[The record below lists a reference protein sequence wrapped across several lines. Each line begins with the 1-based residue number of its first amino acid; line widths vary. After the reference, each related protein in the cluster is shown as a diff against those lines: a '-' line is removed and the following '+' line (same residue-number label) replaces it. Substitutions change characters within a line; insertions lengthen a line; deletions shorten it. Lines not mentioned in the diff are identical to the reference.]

1 MRRGAADT
9 STGRDQRAGTP
20 AERSGRSPSRAGSL
34 ATRLA
39 DSTLGS
45 ALLQFLND
53 TVFGVAKVIRRQPIL
68 NRIPGE
74 AGSGLI
80 RAVVQFLKNAFRRDL
95 RLGPAEELISSDES
109 AVTEEIIEVFRQ
121 NLLRRYS
128 TRKAERGANAK
139 TYGVVRAEFHVLPGV
154 PDQLAQGV
162 FREPRTYRAWVR
174 VADTGSVITGDAEH
188 VGVVGMGIKL
198 LDVPGPKLLDDE
210 RNTQDFT
217 VIGVRTFTA
226 RDTAGMAK
234 LQTAILKMRPATY
247 FFNPLHPSRI
257 LDFVMQALDSR
268 LLGSPLESQ
277 LFSCTAHLHGEG
289 LAVHYS
295 VKPRSGRRTPVPQ
308 IPSDNYLREA
318 MIETL
323 RHEDVTFDFM
333 VQLQKN
339 PHRQPIEDG
348 SIEWKESETP
358 FIPVAELRIPRQDFA
373 SLAQLDFAEVLSFTP
388 WHSLAEHRPLGGI
401 NRSRKALYWEMSRL
415 RQQMNGVAHYEP
427 TGDERFD

>member
-1 MRRGAADT
+1 MRRTAADP
-9 STGRDQRAGTP
+9 STGRDQHPVTPVARSERA
-20 AERSGRSPSRAGSL
+20 PSRAGL

-39 DSTLGS
+39 DSALGS

-53 TVFGVAKVIRRQPIL
+53 TVFGVAAVVRRQPVL
-68 NRIPGE
+68 NRMPGE
-74 AGSGLI
+74 AASSLI
-80 RAVVQFLKNAFRRDL
+80 RAVVQFLKNAFRQDL
-95 RLGPAEELISSDES
+95 QLGPAEELVPSDES

-139 TYGVVRAEFHVLPGV
+139 TYGVVRAEFRVLPGL
-154 PDQLAQGV
+154 PDHLAQGV
-162 FREPRTYRAWVR
+162 FSQPRTYRAWVR
-174 VADTGSVITGDAEH
+174 VADTGSVITPDAEH

-198 LDVPGPKLLDDE
+198 LGVPGPKLLDDE

-226 RDTAGMAK
+226 RDTAGMAI

-247 FFNPLHPSRI
+247 FFNPLHPSRF

-295 VKPRSGRRTPVPQ
+295 VKPRADRRTPVPR

-333 VQLQKN
+333 VQLQKD

-358 FIPVAELRIPRQDFA
+358 FIPVAELRIPRQEFA
-373 SLAQLDFAEVLSFTP
+373 SLAQLDFADVLSFTP

-401 NRSRKALYWEMSRL
+401 NRSRKALYRETSRL
-415 RQQMNGVAHYEP
+415 RQQMNGIAHYEP
-427 TGDERFD
+427 TGDEHFD